1 MEVKESDGGQVVVT
15 IRIKGGLG
23 NQLFQYAAA
32 YSLAKRLNQ
41 KLELDSS
48 FFPQQT
54 LRGFK
59 LGQMNILCTN
69 IAGVQS
75 SIVELYK
82 SKYLNK
88 VLRKV
93 NIRVLPCGGGKK
105 YLLEARS
112 DIVPEFFSI
121 SQANIYMDGYYQS
134 EEYFSSYKKE
144 LIKQFTPNYPSEQE
158 YENVLSKIINCES
171 VAVHVRRGD
180 FLRAQNDSNPN
191 HYLLGEQYYHNTLKY
206 VNEHLENPVFFWFSD
221 DIDWVKHNFGEKE
234 NFQFVSLNTKHADID
249 EMMLMKN
256 CKHIITANSTFS
268 WWASWLNEYEDAL
281 HICPAKRYGNLHM
294 IPENWVKIGVE

>member
-1 MEVKESDGGQVVVT
+1 MVT
-15 IRIKGGLG
+15 IRVKGGLG

-41 KLELDSS
+41 KLELDNS

-59 LGQMNILCTN
+59 LGQMNASCAD
-69 IAGVQS
+69 IADARP

-88 VLRKV
+88 VLRKA
-93 NIRVLPCGGGKK
+93 NIRVLPYGGGKK
-105 YLLEARS
+105 YLLETRS
-112 DIVPEFFSI
+112 NIVPEFFTI
-121 SQANIYMDGYYQS
+121 RQANIYMDGYYQS
-134 EEYFSSYKKE
+134 EKYFSAYKMD
-144 LIKQFTPNYPSEQE
+144 LIEQFTPNYPGEKE
-158 YENVLSKIINCES
+158 YEDALTEIVSCES

-180 FLRAQNDSNPN
+180 FLSAQNDHNPN
-191 HYLLGEQYYHNTLKY
+191 HYLLGEQYYHNALRHVSK
-206 VNEHLENPVFFWFSD
+206 NLNNPVFFWFSD
-221 DIDWVKHNFGEKE
+221 DIDWVKQNFGEKD
-234 NFQFVSLNTKHADID
+234 NFQFISLHTKHADID

-256 CKHIITANSTFS
+256 CKHIIAANSTFS
-268 WWASWLNEYEDAL
+268 WWASWLNESKETM

-294 IPENWVKIGVE
+294 IPDNWIKIAVE

>member
-32 YSLAKRLNQ
+32 YSLAKRMNQ

-134 EEYFSSYKKE
+134 EEYFGSYKKE

-158 YENVLSKIINCES
+158 YEDVLSKIINCES